1 MVSLPSIARRAGN
14 SAWVAREKNLG
25 ERERDELATLFG
37 EPWSALA
44 DATGFMS
51 RFETLISQQ
60 TNRHLWA
67 STTIEYLTTE
77 GRAIDADVEG
87 DGTSLNVRHLLYW
100 LDVLLKRNKTS
111 AGNGGS
117 LDYADRLS
125 EMVGWGSAAP
135 DNHDDSDPLGLHD
148 LLDGLDIH
156 HVHIDNDAVDDADA
170 GSLGGCVIPTYRG
183 GSAHPCTTIGGLA
196 KSNNGSGGLFSTT
209 AELQYKYDFWYSLDG
224 LHEGG
229 GSTSTRFPKGGG
241 EVFVLVRWATDHQ
254 ISREIVLTK
263 TDDTA
268 QQCARITIMGYPGEL
283 PKIRMGSSTT
293 AAADGANGAQGN
305 LRDTSP
311 VANEIGAVSGS
322 VRPTMI
328 AIGDAKPR
336 TNVHFR
342 NLWFVGNRAQNGGSG
357 QIFAARTLY
366 FTSTATG
373 CSVRYCKFTETQ
385 FIRDDDPIVGSDGL
399 RDAVW
404 GERSSGDMQ
413 NSAGVLVSAD
423 DFVFDSNEV
432 IPVAKAAWPGNDIAN
447 YGTYDSPWLNVF
459 ADNVRV
465 TRNTFSGAKSNSM
478 VRFGD
483 SDTATDGAYVADNHI
498 EVWDKVCIDF
508 FNSTNFTVERNRL
521 HDFGNVDYQLEGGG
535 VGVQVTYSTD
545 GTIRDNVIFNHE
557 DAVAGALGIALN
569 NNSDNET
576 NTARITVQGNILYR
590 CGLRFDNN
598 NFGTITDCD
607 ISRNVIAGMTEA
619 RKATAH
625 TNAPLNVE
633 MTLSLGT
640 LEGNLIYDNQIWR
653 FDDATPDQATI
664 ESGPHLA
671 IRKTGGQNT
680 YAVTDTLTG
689 WTGNTATKPAWLGDP
704 ETPSDDLRLTS
715 DLISADAPF
724 TTALSRAWTAD

>member
-1 MVSLPSIARRAGN
+1 MLGFAVIMLSLALHDDSYQPLAA
-14 SAWVAREKNLG
+14 
-25 ERERDELATLFG
+25 ERTALFG
-37 EPWSALA
+37 SAA
-44 DATGFMS
+44 YDTKQHFVDFIT
-51 RFETLISQQ
+51 RFVAIIGDPQSVSPAMR
-60 TNRHLWA
+60 N
-67 STTIEYLTTE
+67 YLLTE
-77 GRAIDADVEG
+77 GGLQAR
-87 DGTSLNVRHLLYW
+87 DGVPLGAQHMLYW
-100 LDVLLKRNKTS
+100 LDKQLKDHKADLGYTNRLNES
-111 AGNGGS
+111 EGG
-117 LDYADRLS
+117 
-125 EMVGWGSAAP
+125 VGWGVAAP
-135 DNHDDSDPLGLHD
+135 DNRDDADPLLLHD
-148 LLDGLDIH
+148 ELEGLGKFCII
-156 HVHIDNDAVDDADA
+156 IDNDAADDLDA
-170 GSLGGCVIPTYRG
+170 GSLTGCVIPTYRG
-183 GSAHPCTTIGGLA
+183 GSAHPCTLLDGTTG
-196 KSNNGSGGLFSTT
+196 KSHNGSGGLFDTT
-209 AELQYKYDFWYSLDG
+209 SELDYEYEFWNALDA

-263 TDDTA
+263 NDDTA
-268 QQCARITIMGYPGEL
+268 QQCARITIMGYPGEF
-283 PKIRMGSSTT
+283 PKIRMGNSTT
-293 AAADGANGAQGN
+293 AAADGATGAQGN

-311 VANEIGAVSGS
+311 VANEVGAVSGS

-342 NLWFVGNRAQNGGSG
+342 NLWFVGNRAQDGGSG

-373 CSVRYCKFTETQ
+373 CSVRHCKFTETQ
-385 FIRDDDPIVGSDGL
+385 FIRDDDPL
-399 RDAVW
+399 AATYPTLADAVW
-404 GERSSGDMQ
+404 GERSSGDMK
-413 NSAGVLVSAD
+413 NSVGVLVSAD

-432 IPVAKAAWPGNDIAN
+432 IPVAKASWPGNDIAN
-447 YGTYDSPWLNVF
+447 YATYDWPWLNVF

-483 SDTATDGAYVADNHI
+483 ADTATDGAYVADNHI

-598 NFGTITDCD
+598 SFGTITDCD

-625 TNAPLNVE
+625 TNAPINVE
-633 MTLSLGT
+633 LTLSLGT

-653 FDDATPDQATI
+653 FADGTPDQATI

-689 WTGNTATKPAWLGDP
+689 WTGNVATKPEWLGDP
-704 ETPSDDLRLTS
+704 ETDDLRLTS